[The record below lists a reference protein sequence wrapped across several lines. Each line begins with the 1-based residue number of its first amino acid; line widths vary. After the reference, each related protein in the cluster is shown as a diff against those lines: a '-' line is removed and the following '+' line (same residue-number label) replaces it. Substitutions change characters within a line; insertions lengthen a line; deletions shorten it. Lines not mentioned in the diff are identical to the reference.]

1 MPRSRPLASAR
12 KPQPAPRG
20 PLDTRERI
28 LAAAEEEFMTR
39 GFVGTSLRAITSSA
53 GVNLAA
59 VNYHFGSKEAL
70 IREVF
75 ARHLGPL
82 NQARIAHLDRLESQ
96 AQGEPLPPAKI
107 IEAMVAPAMQ
117 VSRDP
122 LRGGAR
128 FLRLLGR
135 AFSEPGD
142 SMRELL
148 PEQYRPVVLRF
159 KSALARALPQLP
171 EAELVWR
178 MHFMFGAM
186 SYAMAGNDALQL
198 IATCNVEGADDAEA
212 IIARLIPFLTAGL
225 QAPLPALQGTRP
237 AARLRKAHNKETGR
251 GDGDAATRRRAA

>member
-1 MPRSRPLASAR
+1 V
-12 KPQPAPRG
+12 
-20 PLDTRERI
+20 DTRERI
-28 LAAAEEEFMTR
+28 LLAAEQEFVAH
-39 GFVGTSLRAITSSA
+39 GFAGTTLRAITSRA

-70 IREVF
+70 VGEVF

-82 NQARIAHLDRLESQ
+82 NRARIAHLDRLE
-96 AQGEPLPPAKI
+96 AEAAGAPLAPGKV
-107 IEAMVAPAMQ
+107 IEAMVAPALQ

-135 AFSEPGD
+135 AFSEPAD
-142 SMRELL
+142 SMRSLL
-148 PEQYRPVVLRF
+148 PAQYREVVLRF
-159 KSALARALPQLP
+159 KAALVRALPHLP

-198 IATCNVEGADDAEA
+198 IATCSVEGADDAEA
-212 IIARLIPFLTAGL
+212 VIARLIPFLAAGL
-225 QAPLPALQGTRP
+225 QAPLPAMRALAERQQ
-237 AARLRKAHNKETGR
+237 ETGS
-251 GDGDAATRRRAA
+251 GHGEAVKRRRAA

>member
-1 MPRSRPLASAR
+1 M
-12 KPQPAPRG
+12 
-20 PLDTRERI
+20 E
-28 LAAAEEEFMTR
+28 R
-39 GFVGTSLRAITSSA
+39 GFSATSLRAITSRA
-53 GVNLAA
+53 EVNLAA
-59 VNYHFGSKEAL
+59 VNYHFGSKEEL
-70 IREVF
+70 ILEVF

-82 NQARIAHLDRLESQ
+82 NQARIAHLDRLE
-96 AQGEPLPPAKI
+96 AEARGAPLPPEKI
-107 IEAMVAPAMQ
+107 IQAMVAPALQ

-135 AFSEPGD
+135 AFSEPAD

-148 PEQYRPVVLRF
+148 PAQYRDVVLRF
-159 KSALARALPQLP
+159 KAALVRALPQLP

-212 IIARLIPFLTAGL
+212 IIARLIPFMTAGL
-225 QAPLPALQGTRP
+225 QAPLPA
-237 AARLRKAHNKETGR
+237 ARRAGADEEHATETGI
-251 GDGDAATRRRAA
+251 GNGDAVTRRRAA